1 MVESAPHPP
10 GPSLG
15 TKVLAT
21 LAAGATL
28 VVLDLLWL
36 GVLARDFYRSSLSTL
51 AREDTHAAAAI
62 LFYAMY
68 LATVVIYA
76 VFGASGLGSAAKRG
90 AALGFVAYS
99 TYELTNWAVLRDWPA
114 RLVPVD
120 ITWGVVLT
128 AAAAVAGKLAER
140 SRAR

>member
-1 MVESAPHPP
+1 MVDQRP
-10 GPSLG
+10 GPSLSA
-15 TKVLAT
+15 KILAT
-21 LAAGATL
+21 LAAGITL

-51 AREDTHAAAAI
+51 AREDTEAMAAI

-76 VFGASGLGSAAKRG
+76 VLGASSVGSAAKRG

-99 TYELTNWAVLRDWPA
+99 TYELTNWAVLRGWPV

-120 ITWGVVLT
+120 IGWGVVLT

>member
-1 MVESAPHPP
+1 MVDQRP
-10 GPSLG
+10 GPSLSA
-15 TKVLAT
+15 KILAT
-21 LAAGATL
+21 LAAGITL

-51 AREDTHAAAAI
+51 AREDTEAVAAI

-76 VFGASGLGSAAKRG
+76 VLGASSVGSAAKRG

-99 TYELTNWAVLRDWPA
+99 TYELTNWAVLRGWPV

-120 ITWGVVLT
+120 IGWGVVLT

>member
-1 MVESAPHPP
+1 MVDQRP
-10 GPSLG
+10 GPSLSA
-15 TKVLAT
+15 KILAT
-21 LAAGATL
+21 LAAGITL

-51 AREDTHAAAAI
+51 AREDTEAVAAI

-76 VFGASGLGSAAKRG
+76 VLGASSVGSAAKRG

-99 TYELTNWAVLRDWPA
+99 TYELTNWAVLRGWPV

-120 ITWGVVLT
+120 IGWGVVLT
-128 AAAAVAGKLAER
+128 AAAAAAGKLAER